1 MVHFTRDRKSKIPHF
16 ALGPTIFCP
25 LRKKKKNYLTK
36 VANSLRNQLNPQLLL
51 LSHIHFVEGETL
63 QGDGIHCQEKAQMV
77 LKSSSAQMT
86 SPEQPASTGREQKF
100 NSGQSGPGLSPLNLV
115 TSWCPLPSLC
125 SSCVCLFPPS
135 SHPGC
140 LCATQNASLLCVHL
154 LTAWHLGGDGHRLG
168 AKFSFVFRGQ
178 GLGIF

>member
-1 MVHFTRDRKSKIPHF
+1 M
-16 ALGPTIFCP
+16 
-25 LRKKKKNYLTK
+25 
-36 VANSLRNQLNPQLLL
+36 
-51 LSHIHFVEGETL
+51 

-86 SPEQPASTGREQKF
+86 SPEQLASTGREEKF

-125 SSCVCLFPPS
+125 SSCVCLFPSS

-140 LCATQNASLLCVHL
+140 LCAAQNASLLCVHL

-168 AKFSFVFRGQ
+168 AKFSFVFSQVLICIQ
-178 GLGIF
+178 GPGPGHSFNLIKPGRNEVCMN